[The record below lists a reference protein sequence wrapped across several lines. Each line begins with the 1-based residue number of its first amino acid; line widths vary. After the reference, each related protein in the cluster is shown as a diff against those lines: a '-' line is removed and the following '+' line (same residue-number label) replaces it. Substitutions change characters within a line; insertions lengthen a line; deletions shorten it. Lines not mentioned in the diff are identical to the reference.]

1 MELLAGIGGGAF
13 VLVSLVI
20 GTRVLWLAR
29 RTRGL
34 PEFAMALGLLLM
46 GGLGY
51 PILILAQFGS
61 FLPDGARVFLIVV
74 HLVFHAV
81 AMPAVAVFNW
91 RVFRPREA
99 WAKAFVVAICLAV
112 LACFVGQGVDP
123 GYRAMA
129 LGGEQVWLLYG
140 QIGVVVF
147 LWSGIESLRYF
158 ARLRRR
164 QKIGLADAVVANRFL
179 LWGAGTL
186 CAGSVTTLIQI
197 LQALGIDTN
206 GTPAG
211 AAVIAPLG
219 LAASVTLWLAF
230 LPPARYT
237 SWVTARAARRG

>member
-20 GTRVLWLAR
+20 GVRVLWLAR

-34 PEFAMALGLLLM
+34 PEFAMGLGLILM

-51 PILILAQFGS
+51 PVLAQFGS
-61 FLPDGARVFLIVV
+61 FLPDGER
-74 HLVFHAV
+74 
-81 AMPAVAVFNW
+81 
-91 RVFRPREA
+91 
-99 WAKAFVVAICLAV
+99 
-112 LACFVGQGVDP
+112 
-123 GYRAMA
+123 
-129 LGGEQVWLLYG
+129 VWLLYG

-158 ARLRRR
+158 ARLRKRL
-164 QKIGLADAVVANRFL
+164 KIGLADASVADRFR
-179 LWGAGTL
+179 LWGVGAL
-186 CAGSVTTLIQI
+186 CAGSVTTIVQI

-219 LAASVTLWLAF
+219 LVASVTLWLAF

-237 SWVTARAARRG
+237 SWITARAAHQG